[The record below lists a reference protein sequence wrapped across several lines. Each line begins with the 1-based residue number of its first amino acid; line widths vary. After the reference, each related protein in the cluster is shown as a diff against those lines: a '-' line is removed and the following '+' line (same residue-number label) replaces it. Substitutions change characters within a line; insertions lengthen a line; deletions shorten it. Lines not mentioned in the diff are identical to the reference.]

1 MMEGVTS
8 EASSLAGHLN
18 LDNLIMIYDSN
29 DICLDGPV
37 DECMSENTKMRYESY
52 GWFVQSIDGHSF
64 KMLQKRLMQPK
75 HPISHP

>member
-1 MMEGVTS
+1 MALGMKIIQTFTQSNTPLFDGNVYVLAGDGCMMEGVTS

-37 DECMSENTKMRYESY
+37 DECMSKTR
-52 GWFVQSIDGHSF
+52 
-64 KMLQKRLMQPK
+64 R
-75 HPISHP
+75 